1 MFAPAYASGGS
12 QSFQIKKDQFK
23 YFVIERQNEKE
34 VAYGKSQ
41 KNNSS
46 REVCSIQLE
55 SKQSFTNFW
64 LIIFSWQME
73 ELYVEILYTIL
84 HMIGC
89 DAEKTETNAL
99 VEHLKDAFH
108 MEDEKHQKLLD
119 IATMREEP
127 YVKANVEIFE
137 ARGLLGKDML
147 GSSDP
152 YCTFYLTTNPLTRYN
167 TSYKPK
173 TLDPTWNEDFVL

>member
-1 MFAPAYASGGS
+1 MFASTYASGGS
-12 QSFQIKKDQFK
+12 QSFKVTKDQFK
-23 YFVIERQNEKE
+23 YFVFERQNKKE
-34 VAYGKSQ
+34 VAYGKYFFI
-41 KNNSS
+41 KLFWPVNFA
-46 REVCSIQLE
+46 RF
-55 SKQSFTNFW
+55 FTWNPWNILCFV
-64 LIIFSWQME
+64 LQME

-127 YVKANVEIFE
+127 YLKANVEIFE